1 MPGGSLGSSGVGCLG
16 GSRVCGFG
24 TEDYG
29 GFVYFVFVFCSSGF
43 FVGRIL

>member
-16 GSRVCGFG
+16 GSRVGGFG

-29 GFVYFVFVFCSSGF
+29 GLFYFVFVFCSLGF
-43 FVGRIL
+43 VVGRIL